1 MLEHDSH
8 SRLLAKKA
16 ALDRLDSTSL
26 KPQAQKLNERGVRV
40 LADADRAIATADK
53 YFNALRPTKS
63 GSADRKAGSPEP
75 TIALDEPA
83 LNSSHDHTSAVRT
96 QQWPP
101 PLAPN
106 AGRGKPLLGT
116 PESTDH

>member
-1 MLEHDSH
+1 VAGEPDHVAESTTGHLSRHMLEHDSH

-63 GSADRKAGSPEP
+63 
-75 TIALDEPA
+75 
-83 LNSSHDHTSAVRT
+83 
-96 QQWPP
+96 
-101 PLAPN
+101 
-106 AGRGKPLLGT
+106 
-116 PESTDH
+116 